1 MICNIPKVTVTTWSS
16 DNIVLAGPTYRQYLN
31 KSIDIINSKDVAS
44 IIGQPGMGKTTILR
58 KAEESCKGKMFT
70 FFLDLASKNEIE
82 EEFWSRIDR
91 FKLREIVLP
100 KMDKKKYGYS
110 FFKKLRGLSFE
121 SHLEGL
127 CNKLNDPLLR
137 LYCVDYSKDFD
148 GMLRLIGDLKAIT
161 DVVLFIDEVRDFHLS
176 KIHRLINSG
185 LAVPV
190 LMAIP
195 TDAYNKVT
203 DLAIRRRLDE
213 SRISLDSALT
223 SEDIKEIIEAYCK
236 PLADELYPIIL
247 SMWNGKELN
256 TVSSILQY
264 IKSEVDKAINA
275 CGKEEVDCVKEKIK
289 SSYTLKDV
297 ESDSKTLEKMIRETI
312 NSLSKELEISYVH
325 PRGKRVEIKG
335 KTITVG
341 IFFIYNEMAYIGL
354 VKLMNSSE
362 VDLEAQLLSFLE
374 VVEHDKKEYKV
385 AKKFIITNG
394 KIDVQGVETVEL
406 STLEV
411 VRIIRGDNVILD
423 EKVRNLLKNILIQKD
438 TNTVKSPESE
448 VVT

>member
-16 DNIVLAGPTYRQYLN
+16 DKIVLAGPTYRQYLN
-31 KSIDIINSKDVAS
+31 KSLEIISSKDVAS

-58 KAEESCKGKMFT
+58 KAEESCKDKMFT

-82 EEFWSRIDR
+82 DEFWSKVDK

-100 KMDKKKYGYS
+100 KMDKKKYGYT
-110 FFKKLRGLSFE
+110 FFKRIRGINFE
-121 SHLEGL
+121 KHLEGL
-127 CNKLNDPLLR
+127 CDKLNDPLIR
-137 LYCVDYSKDFD
+137 LYCINYTRDFD
-148 GMLRLIGDLKAIT
+148 GMLKLIGDLKSVT
-161 DVVLFIDEVRDFHLS
+161 DVVLFIDEVRDSHLP

-223 SEDIKEIIEAYCK
+223 ADDIREIIEVYCK
-236 PLADELYPIIL
+236 PLSEELYPIVL

-264 IKSEVDKAINA
+264 VKNEVDKAVND
-275 CGKEEVDCVKEKIK
+275 CGSEELSCVKEKVK
-289 SSYTLKDV
+289 NSYTLKDL
-297 ESDSKTLEKMIRETI
+297 ETDSKTLEKMIREELT
-312 NSLSKELEISYVH
+312 NLAKEYDITYVH
-325 PRGKRVEIKG
+325 PRGKRVEVKG
-335 KTITVG
+335 KNITVG
-341 IFFIYNEMAYIGL
+341 LFFIYGEYAYIGL
-354 VKLMNSSE
+354 VKLMNNQE
-362 VDLEAQLLSFLE
+362 VDSETQLLPFIN
-374 VVEHDKKEYKV
+374 VIEHDKKEYKV
-385 AKKFIITNG
+385 AKRFVITNG
-394 KIDVQGVETVEL
+394 KISLEGVDSVEL

-411 VRIIRGDNVILD
+411 VRMIRGDTVILE
-423 EKVRNLLKNILIQKD
+423 EKVRGLLKIILLSQKESNV
-438 TNTVKSPESE
+438 TNSE